1 MRDSIEQPLSLY
13 KEGDIL
19 LGMYRVIDLIGV
31 GNFGEVYKVEVLKG
45 RYAGQIVA
53 LKVARD
59 KTMLPYLWKEAQTH
73 ILFNHPHILTMQ
85 SYLYKKDRG
94 ELFLIYEFMD
104 VGNLKHYVVKHGPLE
119 EGEALKVIFQVAK
132 GLEFLHNRGYIHGD
146 IKPDNIFGK
155 RVMKSIL
162 WKLGDFSLLRVRGY
176 SGIIDIKGTVGYIAP
191 EVFKNQ
197 IHRSSDIFSLGCVLY
212 FTLTGKSPFDAED
225 EQEKLRRNKLI
236 IYTMPEGISPKV
248 QALLGLMLE
257 SDHEKRFKTA
267 KELINYMLAQ
277 RLL

>member
-1 MRDSIEQPLSLY
+1 MRGMSLY

-19 LGMYRVIDLIGV
+19 LGMYRVIDLIGI

-45 RYAGQIVA
+45 RYAGQVMA

-59 KTMLPYLWKEAQTH
+59 KAMLPYLWKEAQTH

-94 ELFLIYEFMD
+94 ELFLIYELMD
-104 VGNLKHYVVKHGPLE
+104 VGNLKHYVAKQGPLE
-119 EGEALKVIFQVAK
+119 EAEALKVIFQVAK

-146 IKPDNIFGK
+146 IKPENIFGK

-225 EQEKLRRNKLI
+225 EQEKLRKNKLV
-236 IYTMPEGISPKV
+236 IYAMPEGISPKV

-257 SDHEKRFKTA
+257 RDHEKRFKTA
-267 KELINYMLAQ
+267 KELINYMLAE